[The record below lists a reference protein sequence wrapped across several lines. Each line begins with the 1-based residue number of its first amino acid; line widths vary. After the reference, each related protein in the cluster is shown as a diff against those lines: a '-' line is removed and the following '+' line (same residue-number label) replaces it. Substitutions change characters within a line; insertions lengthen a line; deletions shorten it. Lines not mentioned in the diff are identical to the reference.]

1 MSGGLSMKGT
11 IGNIAFIL
19 LTPAV
24 IFTSCIRDEIE
35 DCPPLQINIAVKDKN
50 YFNVDNV
57 DAEQRKGD
65 NLAFREYV
73 PTIYYVLRDLNT
85 GAVVEESGLF
95 NVKDDNKILSVDLCP
110 CIPHGKYVLTVWGGL
125 SSLNPLQDDHTSL
138 NLHPENSEGDDVY
151 MTNDTILYD
160 AWHNNHTVEM
170 ERTKG
175 KLIIEKKWERL
186 PEGINGSRKEING
199 VYDNVNNAFKYTGI
213 TDVLATH
220 LWEPEHNII
229 TKTVLSP
236 SLKENGT
243 KLHLDFIN
251 ASDPS
256 SPLLTPKDVKI
267 TMKRNELTVIR
278 YVWDSEKQDFI
289 IYALLNNSWTIIS
302 QMDIEEE

>member
-1 MSGGLSMKGT
+1 MKGT
-11 IGNIAFIL
+11 IRNIAYIL
-19 LTPAV
+19 LLPAMT
-24 IFTSCIRDEIE
+24 FTSCIRDEIE

-50 YFNVDNV
+50 YFNIDNV
-57 DAEQRKGD
+57 EAEQRKGY

-73 PTIYYVLRDLNT
+73 PTLYYVLRDLNT
-85 GAVVEESGLF
+85 GDVVEESGVF
-95 NVKDDNKILSVDLCP
+95 EVKGDKQILTIDLCP
-110 CIPHGKYVLTVWGGL
+110 CIPHGRYVLTVWGGMSNLDAISEDGL
-125 SSLNPLQDDHTSL
+125 SLDLNP
-138 NLHPENSEGDDVY
+138 NSTEGEDIY

-175 KLIIEKKWERL
+175 KLIIEKKWECL

-267 TMKRNELTVIR
+267 TMKRNELTVLR
-278 YVWDSEKQDFI
+278 YVWDCEKQDFI